1 VDRSSVE
8 RYRLFLFGGMVR
20 GVSHEVDNHL
30 SVVLGFAELS
40 RMPGGSAE
48 KMSEN
53 AGKIFAAGERIA
65 SIVKTFSHHARPHSS
80 ADETCTLRDL
90 VPELIR
96 FARYDLCRGNV
107 SLRIAEDLPAS
118 LLRGDT
124 RDLGLA
130 LLAVLFNGAE
140 SMSDRR
146 DGELSLTAVAAA
158 DGLEI
163 AVTDDGPGIHGDIFP
178 RIFEEGFTTKPREFH
193 PGMGLPVARL
203 ILEAAGGSLG
213 VENRPGGG
221 CRSVIRLPVS

>member
-1 VDRSSVE
+1 MDRSSVE
-8 RYRLFLFGGMVR
+8 RYRLFLFGGMIG

-40 RMPGGSAE
+40 RMPGGNAE
-48 KMSEN
+48 KMAEN

-65 SIVKTFSHHARPHSS
+65 SIVKTFSHHARPHPP
-80 ADETCTLRDL
+80 ADETFLLRDL
-90 VPELIR
+90 LSELMR

-107 SLRIAEDLPAS
+107 SLRIAEDLSAS
-118 LLRGDT
+118 TLRGDA
-124 RDLGLA
+124 RDIGLA

-146 DGELSLTAVAAA
+146 DGELSLTAAATA
-158 DGLEI
+158 DGLDI
-163 AVTDDGPGIHGDIFP
+163 TVTDDGPGIPGDVLP
-178 RIFEEGFTTKPREFH
+178 RIFEEGFSTRPRELH

-203 ILEAAGGSLG
+203 ILETAGGSLR

-221 CRSVIRLPVS
+221 CRTVIRLPVS